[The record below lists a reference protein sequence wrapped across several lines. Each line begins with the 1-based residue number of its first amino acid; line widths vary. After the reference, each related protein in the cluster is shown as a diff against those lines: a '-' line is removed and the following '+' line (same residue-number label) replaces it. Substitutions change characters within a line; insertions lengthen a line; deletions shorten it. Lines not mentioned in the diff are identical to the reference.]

1 MFFSI
6 LLSLLL
12 ILQLNR
18 ISAEIHAFTASRD
31 AVHRQRTGH
40 TVSYTHLDVYK
51 RQVVC
56 PTHVAE
62 RLLRDALQAP

>member
-40 TVSYTHLDVYK
+40 MIATRNIQ
-51 RQVVC
+51 RQRVV
-56 PTHVAE
+56 P
-62 RLLRDALQAP
+62 